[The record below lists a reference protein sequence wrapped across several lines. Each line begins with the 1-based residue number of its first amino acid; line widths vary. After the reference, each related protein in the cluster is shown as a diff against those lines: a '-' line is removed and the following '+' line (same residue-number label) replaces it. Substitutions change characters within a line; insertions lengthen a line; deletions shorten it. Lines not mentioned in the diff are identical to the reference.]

1 MSKKP
6 ADFAPSAASA
16 AGCAPVIMPDDLE
29 AHVAADKGRG
39 ARPQREPKPE
49 WLKIDTP
56 TGARRENLDRL
67 LADVK
72 KLNLATVCEE
82 AKCPNIGECW
92 GGKEGTATATIMLMG
107 DTCTRGC
114 YFCSVK
120 TSRTPPPLDPAEP
133 KRVAEAIARWG
144 LSYVVLTSVDRDD
157 LADQGA
163 GHLAETVS
171 RLKASKPGLL
181 VEVLT
186 PDFRGVHECIDTV
199 AKRCVRAACTSAFS
213 CNAVAAEAADCAQDG
228 VERLIEGIGS
238 CSQSLHRSCALH
250 RAGCRQYFVHAC
262 RLGHPLF
269 HSVSVCSGL
278 DVFAHNVETTETLQG
293 RVRDHRAGWR
303 QSLSVL
309 ERAKATAP
317 ALLTKTSFMLG
328 LGESDADLR
337 AGLRQLRDSGVDVVT
352 FGQYLRPT
360 ARHLP
365 VVRYVPPVEF
375 DGWKAEAE
383 ALGFLY
389 VASAPLVRSSYKAGE
404 YFLEGLLRARRNT
417 AALAASAS
425 GGGSGGATAAL
436 NAHATVAAAAA
447 ERAAAAAATARVS
460 A

>member
-1 MSKKP
+1 
-6 ADFAPSAASA
+6 
-16 AGCAPVIMPDDLE
+16 MPDDLE
-29 AHVAADKGRG
+29 AHVAAEKGQA
-39 ARPQREPKPE
+39 ARPKREPKPE

-120 TSRTPPPLDPAEP
+120 TSRTPPPLDAAEP

-171 RLKASKPGLL
+171 RLKASKPGML

-199 AKRCVRAACTSAFS
+199 AR
-213 CNAVAAEAADCAQDG
+213 
-228 VERLIEGIGS
+228 
-238 CSQSLHRSCALH
+238 
-250 RAGCRQYFVHAC
+250 
-262 RLGHPLF
+262 
-269 HSVSVCSGL
+269 SGL
-278 DVFAHNVETTETLQG
+278 DVFAHNVETTEALQG

-328 LGESDADLR
+328 LGEADEDLR
-337 AGLRQLRDSGVDVVT
+337 KGLRQLRDSGVDVVT

-365 VVRYVPPVEF
+365 VVRYVPPAEF

-417 AALAASAS
+417 AALNAAAGGAGGAAAAS
-425 GGGSGGATAAL
+425 GAAEGL

-447 ERAAAAAATARVS
+447 ERAARAAAAAQ